1 MVKKIIL
8 SIFILTFISTTT
20 FAQFSLENLKK
31 KVQKKVENRVEKNID
46 KGIDKSLDKVEEE
59 AGKSISGT
67 DSSQV
72 EQNANPNA
80 TAQKIEEKTNIIAD
94 STQKSS
100 PKILWNKYD
109 FIPGT
114 EIIFEDNLENEQN
127 GEFPSKWDLYEGNIE
142 IVNFEGENV
151 IYFIKANANGGGGIV
166 PLIKNSN
173 EDYLPNEFT
182 VEFDAYF
189 PSNHLKYYVFLTDFL
204 NQRELTKNFSKQ
216 ENPINQYLRFEIN
229 SADGKDISKNELPS
243 EFSVQK
249 GEKWRH
255 IAISF
260 NNRALKAYL
269 DQTRILNIPNIQYNP
284 TGIGISTHN
293 PSGKIKGYIKN
304 IRIAKGAVPLYDKF
318 LTDGKFVT
326 TGIKFDIGKASIK
339 PESIGIINYVYEM
352 MKNHSELK
360 FSVEG
365 HTDSD
370 GNDSFNQ
377 KLSEE
382 RANSVI
388 SELVG
393 MGIESNRLTGKGWG
407 ESKPIYQNTTPEEKH
422 KIDELNL

>member
-80 TAQKIEEKTNIIAD
+80 TAQKNEEKTNIIAD

-151 IYFIKANANGGGGIV
+151 IYFI
-166 PLIKNSN
+166 
-173 EDYLPNEFT
+173 
-182 VEFDAYF
+182 
-189 PSNHLKYYVFLTDFL
+189 
-204 NQRELTKNFSKQ
+204 
-216 ENPINQYLRFEIN
+216 
-229 SADGKDISKNELPS
+229 
-243 EFSVQK
+243 
-249 GEKWRH
+249 
-255 IAISF
+255 
-260 NNRALKAYL
+260 
-269 DQTRILNIPNIQYNP
+269 
-284 TGIGISTHN
+284 
-293 PSGKIKGYIKN
+293 
-304 IRIAKGAVPLYDKF
+304 
-318 LTDGKFVT
+318 
-326 TGIKFDIGKASIK
+326 
-339 PESIGIINYVYEM
+339 
-352 MKNHSELK
+352 
-360 FSVEG
+360 
-365 HTDSD
+365 

-407 ESKPIYQNTTPEEKH
+407 ESKPIYQNTTPEEKAQNRRVEFI
-422 KIDELNL
+422 KIK